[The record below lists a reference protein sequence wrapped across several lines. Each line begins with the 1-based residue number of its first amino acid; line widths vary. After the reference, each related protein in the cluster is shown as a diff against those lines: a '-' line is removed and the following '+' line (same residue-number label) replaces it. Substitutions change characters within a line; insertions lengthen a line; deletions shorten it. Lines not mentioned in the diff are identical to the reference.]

1 MNWPFEIDDE
11 LIFLIIE
18 AIFSSQLLNEI
29 LFFLYSTDMWLRNIC
44 LIVYLQIFLIL
55 FFFVSCSSL
64 QHYDQQLN
72 KIQCSSMT
80 IISYLVGVRAYLRTR
95 KISSLSLFLIIT
107 WEDCLSLFFSRD
119 KVISSLS
126 LSQYEVSN
134 SFVWKKNSS
143 SYRVYLLEQNWAK
156 EKTNSFFFFPSLLFS
171 SVHWLRLFNLLFSV
185 RSLS

>member
-18 AIFSSQLLNEI
+18 AIYSSQLLNEI

-80 IISYLVGVRAYLRTR
+80 IISYSVGVRAYFRTR
-95 KISSLSLFLIIT
+95 EISSSSLFLIII
-107 WEDCLSLFFSRD
+107 WEDCLSRD

-156 EKTNSFFFFPSLLFS
+156 EKTNSFFFYSLSSLLIC
-171 SVHWLRLFNLLFSV
+171 VLV
-185 RSLS
+185 EII